1 MFYKK
6 WKHIKKTKMKNT
18 TTAFLL
24 TIICMVGYY
33 FSDAS
38 HMFIASSIFASAYLI
53 LAQLEENGNKL

>member
-1 MFYKK
+1 
-6 WKHIKKTKMKNT
+6 MKNT

-24 TIICMVGYY
+24 TIMCMVGYY

-53 LAQLEENGNKL
+53 LAQLEENKK